1 MRLKA
6 LYLKVQLKYNSNMGE
21 LMTIKNIGFIGLG
34 AMGSVM
40 APLIV
45 KSGYNVYGY
54 DIKANIDKSS
64 GINQVQDIKELSSLD
79 VIIFML
85 PNGKIVSDM
94 AIKLLEMNLK
104 SVFIDMSSSDPK
116 ETQELGQKLKNKGVK
131 FLDAPVSGGVVRA
144 KTGDL
149 MIMAGGDEKLLEE
162 VNDLLSVMGKI
173 QFAGPLGSGHA
184 IKALNNYVSA
194 AGLISSFEAL
204 ATARSFGIK
213 PENFLKIING
223 ATGKNNTTEVKL
235 DKFVISEKF
244 NSGFALDL
252 MVKDVSIANSLI
264 RDLSSDKPFSND
276 VLNHLSESLK
286 ALGGNPDHTE
296 VYKAIKK

>member
-1 MRLKA
+1 
-6 LYLKVQLKYNSNMGE
+6 MGE

-54 DIKANIDKSS
+54 DIKANIDKSY

-104 SVFIDMSSSDPK
+104 SVFIDMSSSDPR
-116 ETQELGQKLKNKGVK
+116 ETQELGKKLKNTGVK
-131 FLDAPVSGGVVRA
+131 FLDAPVSGGVARA

-149 MIMAGGDEKLLEE
+149 MIMAGGNEQLLEE
-162 VNDLLSVMGKI
+162 VNDLLSVMGKV

-204 ATARSFGIK
+204 ATARSFGIE

-252 MVKDVSIANSLI
+252 MVKDVTIANSLI
-264 RDLSSDKPFSND
+264 KGLSSNKPLSND
-276 VLNHLSESLK
+276 VLSHLSESLK

-296 VYKAIKK
+296 VYKTIKK

>member
-1 MRLKA
+1 
-6 LYLKVQLKYNSNMGE
+6 MGE

-45 KSGYNVYGY
+45 KSGYNVHGY
-54 DIKANIDKSS
+54 DIKANIDKLS
-64 GINQVQDIKELSSLD
+64 GIKQVQDIKELSSLD

-104 SVFIDMSSSDPK
+104 SIFIDMSSSDPK
-116 ETQELGQKLKNKGVK
+116 ETQELGKKLKYKGVK
-131 FLDAPVSGGVVRA
+131 FLDAPVSGGVARA

-149 MIMAGGDEKLLEE
+149 MIMAGGNEKLLEE
-162 VNDLLSVMGKI
+162 VNDLLSVMGKV

-204 ATARSFGIK
+204 ATARSFGIE

-264 RDLSSDKPFSND
+264 RELSSEKPLSSD
-276 VLNHLSESLK
+276 VLSHLSEALRTLK
-286 ALGGNPDHTE
+286 GNPDHTE

>member
-1 MRLKA
+1 
-6 LYLKVQLKYNSNMGE
+6 MGE

-45 KSGYNVYGY
+45 KSGCNVLGY
-54 DIKANIDKSS
+54 DIKAKIDKSS
-64 GINQVQDIKELSSLD
+64 GVQQVEDINDFNGLD

-85 PNGKIVSDM
+85 PNGRIVSEM

-104 SVFIDMSSSDPK
+104 SVFIDMSSSDPR
-116 ETQELGQKLKNKGVK
+116 ETQELGKKLKNKGVK
-131 FLDAPVSGGVVRA
+131 FLDAPVSGGVARA
-144 KTGDL
+144 ITGDL
-149 MIMAGGDEKLLEE
+149 MIMAGGDDKLLEE
-162 VNDLLSVMGKI
+162 VSDLLSVMGKV

-204 ATARSFGIK
+204 ATARSFGIE

-252 MVKDVSIANSLI
+252 MVKDVTIANSLI
-264 RDLSSDKPFSND
+264 KGLSSNKPLSND
-276 VLNHLSESLK
+276 VLSHLSESLK
-286 ALGGNPDHTE
+286 VLGGNPDHTE
-296 VYKAIKK
+296 VYKTIKK

>member
-1 MRLKA
+1 
-6 LYLKVQLKYNSNMGE
+6 MGE

-54 DIKANIDKSS
+54 DIKVNIDKSS

-104 SVFIDMSSSDPK
+104 SVFIDMSSSDPR
-116 ETQELGQKLKNKGVK
+116 ETQELGKKLKNKGIK
-131 FLDAPVSGGVVRA
+131 LLDAPVSGGVARA

-162 VNDLLSVMGKI
+162 VNDLLSVMGKV

-194 AGLISSFEAL
+194 AGLIASFEAL

-252 MVKDVSIANSLI
+252 MVKDVSIANSI
-264 RDLSSDKPFSND
+264 IKDLSSDKPFSND
-276 VLNHLSESLK
+276 VLNYLAASLK
-286 ALGGNPDHTE
+286 ALGDNPDHTE

>member
-1 MRLKA
+1 
-6 LYLKVQLKYNSNMGE
+6 MGE

-45 KSGYNVYGY
+45 KSGCNVLGY
-54 DIKANIDKSS
+54 DIKAKIDKSS
-64 GINQVQDIKELSSLD
+64 GVQQVEDINDFNGLD

-85 PNGKIVSDM
+85 PNGRIVSEM

-104 SVFIDMSSSDPK
+104 SVFIDMSSSDPR
-116 ETQELGQKLKNKGVK
+116 ETQELGNKLKNKGVK
-131 FLDAPVSGGVVRA
+131 FLDAPVSGGVARA
-144 KTGDL
+144 ITGDL

-162 VNDLLSVMGKI
+162 VSDLLSVMGKV

-204 ATARSFGIK
+204 ATARSFGIE

-252 MVKDVSIANSLI
+252 MVKDVTIANSLI
-264 RDLSSDKPFSND
+264 KDISSNKPLSND
-276 VLNHLSESLK
+276 VLSHLSE
-286 ALGGNPDHTE
+286 ALRTLEGNPDHTE
-296 VYKAIKK
+296 VYKVIKK

>member
-1 MRLKA
+1 MKIEN
-6 LYLKVQLKYNSNMGE
+6 V
-21 LMTIKNIGFIGLG
+21 GFIGLG

-45 KSGYNVYGY
+45 KAGYNVFGY
-54 DIKANIDKSS
+54 DVGSKIEQST
-64 GINQVQDIKELSSLD
+64 GVNQVNSINDLINMD

-85 PNGKIVSDM
+85 PNSKIVAQVTNELLDIN
-94 AIKLLEMNLK
+94 IKSML
-104 SVFIDMSSSDPK
+104 IDMSSSDPR
-116 ETQELGQKLKNKGVK
+116 ETKQLGKTLQDKGIN
-131 FLDAPVSGGVVRA
+131 FLDAPVSGGVSRA
-144 KTGDL
+144 KTGNL
-149 MIMAGGDEKLLEE
+149 MIMAGGKVEHIKIVE
-162 VNDLLSVMGKI
+162 NLLSVMGNV

-194 AGLISSFEAL
+194 AGLIASFEAL
-204 ATARSFGIK
+204 ATARSFGIE

-235 DKFVISEKF
+235 DKFVVSGKF

-264 RDLSSDKPFSND
+264 KDLTTND
-276 VLNHLSESLK
+276 PLSGSVSGYLSKSLEE
-286 ALGGNPDHTE
+286 LGANSDHTE
-296 VYKAIKK
+296 VYRVLKK

>member
-1 MRLKA
+1 MNIK
-6 LYLKVQLKYNSNMGE
+6 KV
-21 LMTIKNIGFIGLG
+21 GFIGLG

-40 APLIV
+40 SPLLV
-45 KSGYNVYGY
+45 KAGYEVYGY
-54 DIKANIDKSS
+54 DIRANIDQSS
-64 GINQVQDIKELSSLD
+64 GVKQLD
-79 VIIFML
+79 TLDDFAQLDAIILML
-85 PNGKIVSDM
+85 PNSKIVSEVVN
-94 AIKLLEMNLK
+94 KLLEINTK
-104 SVFIDMSSSDPK
+104 SILIDMSSSDPR
-116 ETQELGQKLKNKGVK
+116 ETKKLGKTIEAKGLK
-131 FLDAPVSGGVVRA
+131 FLDAPVSGGVARA

-149 MIMAGGDEKLLEE
+149 MIMAGVEEEGLE
-162 VNDLLSVMGKI
+162 VVKDLLSVMGTV

-194 AGLISSFEAL
+194 AGLIASFEAL

-235 DKFVISEKF
+235 DKFVVSEKF

-252 MVKDVSIANSLI
+252 MVKDVSIADSLI
-264 RDLSSDKPFSND
+264 KDLSSENPLSNN
-276 VLNHLSESLK
+276 VLKYLSSTLQ

-296 VYKAIKK
+296 VYKIIKK

>member
-1 MRLKA
+1 
-6 LYLKVQLKYNSNMGE
+6 MGE
-21 LMTIKNIGFIGLG
+21 LMKIKNIGFIGLG

-45 KSGYNVYGY
+45 KSGWNVLGY
-54 DIKANIDKSS
+54 DINAKIDKSS
-64 GINQVQDIKELSSLD
+64 GVKQVEDINEFSGLDI
-79 VIIFML
+79 IIFML
-85 PNGKIVSDM
+85 PNGRIVSEM
-94 AIKLLEMNLK
+94 AIKLLEKNLK
-104 SVFIDMSSSDPK
+104 SVFIDMSSSDPR
-116 ETQELGQKLKNKGVK
+116 ETQELGKKLKNKGVK
-131 FLDAPVSGGVVRA
+131 FLDAPVSGGVARA
-144 KTGDL
+144 ITGDL
-149 MIMAGGDEKLLEE
+149 MIMAGGDEKILEE
-162 VNDLLSVMGKI
+162 VSDLLSVMGKV

-204 ATARSFGIK
+204 ATARSFGIE

-252 MVKDVSIANSLI
+252 MVKDVTIANSLI
-264 RDLSSDKPFSND
+264 KDISSNKPLSND
-276 VLNHLSESLK
+276 VLSHLSE
-286 ALGGNPDHTE
+286 ALRTLEGNPDHTE
-296 VYKAIKK
+296 VYKVIKK